1 MTPAELQDIESAGTE
16 LPERSYRAVGELCAM
31 LDKTIRARRLY
42 QTANP
47 VYQGFLESL
56 RTAWQGIWQYDA
68 TLHFIIEEHGFR
80 WEGRLYPVGEGR
92 DSLPFLF
99 YKDGIRYVTFL
110 PGFEE
115 ELELFLDVIDQA
127 RQADHKGDDVVTL
140 LWEQEF
146 ASFQYGYVDL
156 LAEGIQ
162 LPHGEPG
169 TPPIDTGLLTADLG
183 AAMAGAAAGASDDA
197 PASLGREDFEET
209 LYFLSEAEL
218 RKVQEEVRT
227 EWERDLHLGVAS
239 ALFDRLEDGRLPRQQ
254 EILGI
259 LRQILPTFLAGGE
272 LHAAAY
278 VLRELDALLENGL
291 GEELAAEASGLFDQ
305 LSDARILGQFILI
318 LENGQIR
325 PDIDELRLF
334 LSHLRPASLPI
345 LLSAAESTTV
355 PELRERLR
363 SAIDRLGASNS
374 ALVGDLLDQT
384 EDVAATIGA
393 ARLAGRLRLLDTA
406 PRLASLLGHA
416 DPAVRVASVDA
427 LVALRSGAAIGA
439 LQQVLGDADREVRV
453 AAARG
458 LGSLRYAPA
467 RPRFEQAL
475 QDRAMRAADLT
486 EKIAFFE
493 AYGALAGGEGVP
505 LLDRIL
511 TGRRFLGRRPPPDMR
526 ACAALGLGRIGTPA
540 ARSVLERAAADED
553 PVVRSAATRALRQ
566 EAVR

>member
-1 MTPAELQDIESAGTE
+1 MTPVQAQDYDSTE
-16 LPERSYRAVGELCAM
+16 TEVPERSFRAVGDLCAM

-56 RTAWQGIWQYDA
+56 RHAWQDIWQYDA
-68 TLHFIIEEHGFR
+68 TLHFVIEEHGFR

-169 TPPIDTGLLTADLG
+169 TPPIDAGMIAADLG
-183 AAMAGAAAGASDDA
+183 QVTEGGVAGPADDSRA
-197 PASLGREDFEET
+197 PISREDFEET

-218 RKVQEEVRT
+218 RTVQDEVRK
-227 EWERDLHLGVAS
+227 EWERDLHLGVSS
-239 ALFDRLEDGRLPRQQ
+239 ALFDRLEDGPLPRQR
-254 EILGI
+254 EILGV
-259 LRQILPTFLAGGE
+259 LRQLLPTFLAGGE

-278 VLRELDALLENGL
+278 VLRELDALLEG
-291 GEELAAEASGLFDQ
+291 GPDDELSAEASGLFDQ

-345 LLSAAESTTV
+345 LLRAAESTSV

-374 ALVGDLLDQT
+374 ALVADLLDQT
-384 EDVAATIGA
+384 EDVGATIGA

-416 DPAVRVASVDA
+416 DPAVRVAAVDA

-467 RPRFEQAL
+467 RQRFEQAL
-475 QDRAMRAADLT
+475 QDRGMRAADLT

-493 AYGALAGGEGVP
+493 AYGALAGAEGVA
-505 LLDRIL
+505 LLGRIL
-511 TGRRFLGRRPPPDMR
+511 TGRGFLSRRPPPDMR

-540 ARSVLERAAADED
+540 ARNVLERAAADED

-566 EAVR
+566 ETGR